1 MTVKSM
7 MRLGVLIGLTLESIP
22 SRAEGRITASSLWAG
37 KLLDIAVAEAQAEYN
52 ADPEST
58 AAAYTFTNAY
68 YASYYNRLAEKTWR
82 DVFFTEDQAFIFNNE
97 AARQA
102 LPGSSLSAT
111 PTVATPRNTPSGP
124 TRALSSN
131 TPRPALVTPT
141 LPSIT
146 PTTAGSIS
154 FMRTIT
160 DGDVRVRA
168 ALTPPGR

>member
-7 MRLGVLIGLTLESIP
+7 MRLGVLIGLTLGSIP

-37 KLLDIAVAEAQAEYN
+37 KLLDIAVTEAQAEYN

-68 YASYYNRLAEKTWR
+68 YASYYNRLAEKTSR

-102 LPGSSLSAT
+102 LPGLIALGDAYSRYAEEY
-111 PTVATPRNTPSGP
+111 AF
-124 TRALSSN
+124 RAYQG
-131 TPRPALVTPT
+131 ALQQYAETGT
-141 LPSIT
+141 GH
-146 PTTAGSIS
+146 AY
-154 FMRTIT
+154 F
-160 DGDVRVRA
+160 
-168 ALTPPGR
+168 ALYYSYNGWVYQFYANHYGW